1 MIITLGE
8 SDSQRKFQFFQLMI
22 AFYRLT
28 AGGWRGIG
36 AERAAIHR
44 PSAGERVVGKGH
56 GWLSCH
62 SDADAKGR
70 RCAPTVSGS
79 GSHVVSLKTGV
90 EEIRLYQVSVG
101 VGGQVFDGQQLAA
114 IGEQTFHILQADHL
128 LGIQRRILVLLP
140 IQLQL
145 HGSEALL
152 QPHQPL
158 GEGMNRLRQIFRVPA
173 DSKREGIGGHR
184 LCGRDADDNTDPNA
198 GQGGGDSR
206 NRRRTPGMAAVDRYV
221 RPCLR
226 ASQTVTLAHRCRP
239 QRRPGLASFVI
250 PLAGALAAAWFPSA
264 ASLAQG
270 QQSGGTAASGPGA
283 KGAQVYCFMRGGGN
297 DHQVSW
303 NAAYAVI
310 KRQSD
315 RLFKTSP
322 EHAAVMITESVVQ
335 NPDVYPDCSRYLG
348 DLFRKPEPQP
358 DAGAST
364 DKGGVTRSERL
375 GQ

>member
-1 MIITLGE
+1 
-8 SDSQRKFQFFQLMI
+8 
-22 AFYRLT
+22 
-28 AGGWRGIG
+28 
-36 AERAAIHR
+36 
-44 PSAGERVVGKGH
+44 
-56 GWLSCH
+56 
-62 SDADAKGR
+62 
-70 RCAPTVSGS
+70 
-79 GSHVVSLKTGV
+79 
-90 EEIRLYQVSVG
+90 
-101 VGGQVFDGQQLAA
+101 
-114 IGEQTFHILQADHL
+114 
-128 LGIQRRILVLLP
+128 
-140 IQLQL
+140 
-145 HGSEALL
+145 
-152 QPHQPL
+152 
-158 GEGMNRLRQIFRVPA
+158 
-173 DSKREGIGGHR
+173 
-184 LCGRDADDNTDPNA
+184 
-198 GQGGGDSR
+198 
-206 NRRRTPGMAAVDRYV
+206 MAAVDRYV

-226 ASQTVTLAHRCRP
+226 ASQTVSLAHRCRP

-270 QQSGGTAASGPGA
+270 QQSGSTAASGPGA